1 MDCKGEDFYIRF
13 LAATNKKT
21 GSLSGNYL
29 QMIAEKQK
37 FNKVI
42 GGYIRNTY
50 RYQLFLELIAGL
62 ILLEMVGASRTSCR
76 KGCNR
81 GAVWF
86 CCNIKTKKAAIK
98 LNP

>member
-1 MDCKGEDFYIRF
+1 MLGDVKVLNNVEMDCKGENFYIRF

-21 GSLSGNYL
+21 ASLSGNYL

-50 RYQLFLELIAGL
+50 RYQLFLELIVGL
-62 ILLEMVGASRTSCR
+62 ILLEMVGASRHVAKAVTEVQC
-76 KGCNR
+76 GC
-81 GAVWF
+81 AV
-86 CCNIKTKKAAIK
+86 I
-98 LNP
+98 